1 MLRKRRLV
9 QLLLKVLK
17 IVLFW
22 VLEQIKFL
30 KYLQLSEIILIFA
43 ASECKFWLS
52 GKHVRP

>member
-1 MLRKRRLV
+1 
-9 QLLLKVLK
+9 
-17 IVLFW
+17 VLFW